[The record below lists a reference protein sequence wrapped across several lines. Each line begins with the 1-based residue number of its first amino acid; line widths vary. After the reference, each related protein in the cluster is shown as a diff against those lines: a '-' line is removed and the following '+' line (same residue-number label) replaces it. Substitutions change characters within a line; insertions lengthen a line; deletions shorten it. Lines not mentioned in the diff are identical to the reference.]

1 MVQTDIF
8 ISYSNAD
15 KAKAKSLAEVCE
27 ARGWGVWWDRHI
39 APGKKFDA
47 EIEVALDSA
56 KCVIV
61 LWSRA
66 SITSDWVK
74 TEASDA
80 ANRDILLPVRIEE
93 VKPPLE
99 FRRIQCADLTGWG
112 GEPDHPRLEE
122 MLAAVASFMEA
133 PSDPQAQS
141 AFSPVHS
148 EVSEPSAKGPGG
160 PAMYIGGVTFSVN
173 KRFGSLQF
181 VPHPQGLRLSYTPV
195 VDGVEDANAPGGL
208 NLLLPLDA
216 VGGMW
221 ATARAFLYG
230 VPSLDENIIMQGG
243 GSEHSDV
250 LIKLYREKGK
260 GEDGRLTGTETSWL
274 RLVTGPAE
282 EERRRILMGP
292 RDLICLEL
300 ACQAVLTLAGAAGTH
315 RPRPYCPEPSP
326 ETETPSSPESQETTP
341 EAPKSESD
349 QTS

>member
-1 MVQTDIF
+1 MTQADIF
-8 ISYSNAD
+8 ISYSNVD
-15 KAKAKSLAEVCE
+15 RAKARSIAEVCG

-47 EIEVALDSA
+47 EIEVALDRA

-74 TEASDA
+74 IEASDA
-80 ANRDILLPVRIEE
+80 AGRDILLPVR
-93 VKPPLE
+93 VDDVRPPLE
-99 FRRIQCADLTGWG
+99 FRRIQCADLTDWK

-122 MLAAVASFMEA
+122 MLAAVGSFMEA

-141 AFSPVHS
+141 TVAPVRSEAPEPADERSP
-148 EVSEPSAKGPGG
+148 G

-173 KRFGSLQF
+173 KSFGSLQF
-181 VPHPQGLRLSYTPV
+181 VPHPKGLRLSYTPV
-195 VDGVEDANAPGGL
+195 IDGVQDENAPGGL
-208 NLLLPLDA
+208 NLILPLDA
-216 VGGMW
+216 VGGIW

-230 VPSLDENIIMQGG
+230 VESLDENVILM
-243 GSEHSDV
+243 GSGDGHPDT

-260 GEDGRLTGTETSWL
+260 GENGRLTGTESCWL
-274 RLVTGPAE
+274 RLVTGPTE
-282 EERRRILMGP
+282 EERRRVKMGS

-315 RPRPYCPEPSP
+315 QPRPYRPEPSSEP
-326 ETETPSSPESQETTP
+326 EAPSSSDAQEGAP

-349 QTS
+349 QIS